1 MNGGEQVDKAITE
14 EINAVVRALS
24 TLRLPA
30 APDEYDIHAM
40 VGTAFKSAG
49 ISVLHEACLGAG
61 CRIDFL
67 CGHVG
72 VEIKKNRPS
81 RATLLKQVT
90 RYADSPDV
98 HALIMVAP
106 GDLRLPASINGVP
119 VKCVALARLW
129 GVALP

>member
-1 MNGGEQVDKAITE
+1 MDNTLTK
-14 EINAVVRALS
+14 EINAIVCALG

-30 APDEYDIHAM
+30 APEEYDIHAM
-40 VGTAFKSAG
+40 VSAALESAG
-49 ISVLHEACLGAG
+49 ISAQHEARLGAG

-72 VEIKKNRPS
+72 IEIKKNRPA
-81 RATLLKQVT
+81 RATLLKQAA